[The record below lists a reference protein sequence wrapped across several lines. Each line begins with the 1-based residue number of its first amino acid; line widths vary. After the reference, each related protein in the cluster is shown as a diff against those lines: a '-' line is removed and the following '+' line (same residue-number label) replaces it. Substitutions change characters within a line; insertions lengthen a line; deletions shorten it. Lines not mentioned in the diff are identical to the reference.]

1 MEVQQQLINTL
12 GDFPGGPVV
21 KNMTSNAG
29 DMGDMGSSPGRGTKM
44 PHAMVQLSQY
54 ATIKDPACHN

>member
-1 MEVQQQLINTL
+1 M

-29 DMGDMGSSPGRGTKM
+29 DMGDMGTSPGRGIKM
-44 PHAMVQLSQY
+44 PHATQLSQC